1 MPEGPEKARSSFARD
16 GFLLAEAVF
25 TAEEMAACKTAAK
38 ALVEDTSG
46 PSGVHVWMC
55 ETIPPLFESISCDPR
70 MTAILRPLIG
80 SRIEFLSAKPVFKSP
95 TVHFAS
101 PWHQDQ
107 AYWGGATKWSAWIAL
122 EDATIENG
130 CLRVIPGSHRR
141 MRDHASVG
149 DARGFTNRIADD
161 ELEGERM
168 LDVEMAQGDVLVFH
182 DRLLH
187 SSHPNRSGRER
198 WSFIPTY
205 RNADV
210 PDSSAVWAKS
220 KCIDDAACR
229 RHNLT
234 TQPDDDAA

>member
-1 MPEGPEKARSSFARD
+1 MLKVPDGAPSSFAEN
-16 GFLLAEAVF
+16 GFLLVECVF
-25 TAEEMAACKTAAK
+25 TAEEMTACRSAAK
-38 ALVEDTSG
+38 ELVEDTSG

-55 ETIPPLFESISCDPR
+55 DTIPPLFESISCDPR
-70 MTAILRPLIG
+70 MAAILRPLIG

-95 TVHFAS
+95 SVHFAS

-122 EDATIENG
+122 EDATMENG
-130 CLRVIPGSHRR
+130 CLRVIPGSHRQL
-141 MRDHASVG
+141 RDHAAVQ
-149 DARGFTNRIADD
+149 DAKGFTNRISDD
-161 ELEGERM
+161 DLRDEEPM
-168 LDVEMAQGDVLVFH
+168 DVEMKQGDVLVFH

-210 PDSSAVWAKS
+210 PDTSTVWSTSKPMNAV
-220 KCIDDAACR
+220 
-229 RHNLT
+229 
-234 TQPDDDAA
+234 

>member
-1 MPEGPEKARSSFARD
+1 MSKVPDETRTSFARD
-16 GFLLAEAVF
+16 GFLMAEAVF
-25 TAEEMAACKTAAK
+25 TADEMAACKTVAK
-38 ALVEDTSG
+38 ELVENSSG

-55 ETIPPLFESISCDPR
+55 DSIPPLFESISCDPR
-70 MTAILRPLIG
+70 MEAILRPLIG

-107 AYWGGATKWSAWIAL
+107 AYWGGATKFSAWIAL
-122 EDATIENG
+122 EDATTENG

-141 MRDHASVG
+141 VRDHMAVQ
-149 DARGFTNRIADD
+149 DARGFSNRVSDD
-161 ELEGERM
+161 DLKGEEM
-168 LDVEMAQGDVLVFH
+168 LDVEMKCGDVLVFH

-198 WSFIPTY
+198 WSFISTY

-210 PDSSAVWAKS
+210 PDSSTVWPTS
-220 KCIDDAACR
+220 KRIDDAA
-229 RHNLT
+229 
-234 TQPDDDAA
+234 

>member
-1 MPEGPEKARSSFARD
+1 LRNRKVEDLSAFAD
-16 GFLLAEAVF
+16 NGYLIAESVF

-38 ALVEDTSG
+38 DLVENTSG
-46 PSGVHVWMC
+46 PSGVRVWMC
-55 ETIPPLFESISCDPR
+55 DTIPPLFESISCDPR
-70 MTAILRPLIG
+70 MAAILRQLIG
-80 SRIEFLSAKPVFKSP
+80 SRIEFLSAKPVFKSSRIQ
-95 TVHFAS
+95 FGS

-107 AYWGGATKWSAWIAL
+107 AYWGGATKYSGWIAL

-141 MRDHASVG
+141 TWDHASVQ
-149 DARGFTNRIADD
+149 DDRGFNNRISD
-161 ELEGERM
+161 EQLAGERM
-168 LDVEMAQGDVLVFH
+168 IDVEMKCGDVLVFH

-210 PDSSAVWAKS
+210 PDTSTVWSAS
-220 KCIDDAACR
+220 KRIGDAGSQA
-229 RHNLT
+229 
-234 TQPDDDAA
+234 DATG